1 MPKDERPAIG
11 LSFAFRGFALPIRE
25 GIVRSVMNCS
35 RLAWFLRLALLLGAA
50 LVPAGGALAH
60 DPNTYGGLFRSR
72 DMGASWI
79 GADVGLFLNGTLALA
94 VDPRD
99 PNHLLL
105 GTDNGLFGSPSG
117 GRSWMQEAPGRLN
130 GAVFAVAFAPAGGVA
145 LCGTPAGLFRWAG
158 GEWTAADA
166 PSAAAPARAIAY
178 GAASGRVYLLGPS
191 GLFASDDGGARFE
204 RLAAPVDQLAAPA
217 AGLSDLAVVRSP
229 KEVVLLLAGGRLM
242 ASEDGGRHWQ
252 ARPAPGALGAIA
264 LDPAHPARLW
274 AAEGAGILRSDDL
287 GRSWQPLPGALPVAA
302 PVVRGIAADA
312 AAATLVVTSDRGL
325 FRSVDGGQTWQ
336 LGEGGLPVRL
346 ESGPLARD
354 PASAA
359 TLYAVFSLIPYA
371 EAWRSAIEGK
381 ALLARADLL
390 DLVGA
395 GALVLALLLLGAG
408 LVFALLRLRGGRG
421 PTGRPHAGGHQ
432 AAALRR

>member
-1 MPKDERPAIG
+1 MK
-11 LSFAFRGFALPIRE
+11 
-25 GIVRSVMNCS
+25 CS
-35 RLAWFLRLALLLGAA
+35 RLARLLRIAWLLGAT
-50 LVPAGGALAH
+50 LVPGVDALAH

-99 PNHLLL
+99 SNHLLL

-117 GRSWMQEAPGRLN
+117 GRSWMQEAPDRLN
-130 GAVFAVAFAPAGGVA
+130 GAVFAVAFAPAGGTA
-145 LCGTPAGLFRWAG
+145 LCGTPAGLFRWTG

-166 PSAAAPARAIAY
+166 PSAAAPARAIAF
-178 GAASGRVYLLGPS
+178 GAASGRVYLLGPG
-191 GLFASDDGGARFE
+191 GLFASDDDGARF
-204 RLAAPVDQLAAPA
+204 DQLAAPA
-217 AGLSDLAVVRSP
+217 SGLSELAVVRSP
-229 KEVVLLLAGGRLM
+229 KEVVLLLAAGRLM

-274 AAEGAGILRSDDL
+274 AAQGAGILRSDDL
-287 GRSWQPLPGALPVAA
+287 GQSWQRLPGVLPVAA

-312 AAATLVVTSDRGL
+312 AAATFVVTGDRGL

-408 LVFALLRLRGGRG
+408 LVFGLLRLRSGRG
-421 PTGRPHAGGHQ
+421 PAADHQ
-432 AAALRR
+432 ARAHEAAVLRR